1 MAANKAPR
9 RAFQRFITAII
20 VFLLLVSLFPGETW
34 ISRSSSPM
42 GQHKQK
48 PLVTP
53 VPNTGKR
60 QIQSHQS
67 NSNGDFTGFDIESL
81 DEYMHTLYDSENGI
95 FSETKDGFLTSTATY
110 NGLAIIRYLGL
121 DYYFYGSDWQNEE
134 SNIATKLTLDLK
146 DEAES
151 GGFRLTSDVNT
162 PTLEGSFGV
171 TTSLWIMDEP
181 RLMEWAVGLLDF
193 VYNKTFN
200 RDTIRFHEVGQN
212 ASLKATFQALTILDL
227 IRKIVIVPELFDAT
241 ITPIVNQTVL
251 DFMTNY
257 SVDIFNF
264 ISSNRINNSFFYIPH
279 PYGTPIEDTWYALRS
294 IEILEYYSK
303 IVGPP
308 LPTALTTFEISTKN
322 WLKTQIKTTGP
333 TKGGFGDSEHAT
345 MAETGLGYAILN
357 LFNATNE
364 INHTNTVIFINSSQF
379 LQRENRTYSESEL
392 NQVGGFAPNNLT
404 FGVRQSNKLV
414 NIYDTFYAVLTLLL
428 SGNIFNSIDISL
440 ETSHF
445 QNDPILNRS
454 DFIIQGRTAE
464 LTQTFKIYNY
474 ESHGALS
481 LRTTLDNWNT
491 TDRDYTETNP
501 AFVGKSEA
509 RYISNLENDSAG
521 TFNWTLGNHGLTNMI
536 SIRNLPIIR
545 APVYLLNTSVFVGY
559 LPNVKFTTSDIK
571 PGDNVTTTIFV
582 QNQSVLDFKTYNITT
597 GTISVDLTTPDD
609 IQTNV
614 ITSEPINVTTGAV
627 SFFLNFSKQALLG
640 TWKITI
646 TYTQAA
652 FSFSVMALI
661 EVTDT
666 VFLYNISKLTEYYP
680 GQVMNLN
687 VSLKYTNGGFTPKAN
702 ATLVFTSNSSNL
714 KVFSLSLEFFEGNV
728 YSTSGTCPTRLL
740 YGWYNTSVHFTW
752 NTSTSIQP
760 TDARNESLSAVFIGG
775 VPVLVP
781 KSFQTD
787 YRSLTLL
794 KSNDIYVG
802 EEISLNIT
810 VGFKTPSS
818 INNITSTTVFVQAG
832 LVNNSQPSVYL
843 QIFQTS
849 YSSNLIV
856 FSSLIN
862 PNLASGTYGT
872 RFQIKSDWN
881 NSYVSLHD
889 FTDNSLDAS
898 YNFTFLG
905 DLTLKNVVYPETI
918 VASGL
923 PTYARDS
930 TTILAIEFEVYNIAY
945 ETDIAVPDL
954 NLYGILDI
962 QGSVGGLNQ
971 SLPSIT
977 TSPSTRGLT
986 TYRITVP
993 YFALNP
999 GDYQITIFTWT
1010 AIHAHLEI
1018 GELSPGFKV
1027 VDTFSPQGFI
1037 QLHEAAIIG
1046 AAIIGIILLYLNV
1059 KRPR

>member
-1 MAANKAPR
+1 MIAIKAPR
-9 RAFQRFITAII
+9 RAFQELITVVI

-34 ISRSSSPM
+34 ISRSSSPIN
-42 GQHKQK
+42 QYKQK

-53 VPNTGKR
+53 VPNAIR
-60 QIQSHQS
+60 REIQSHQS
-67 NSNGDFTGFDIESL
+67 NSNKNFTSFDIESL
-81 DEYMHTLYDSENGI
+81 DEYMHTLYQFSNGM

-134 SNIATKLTLDLK
+134 SNIATQLTLDLK

-151 GGFRLTSDVNT
+151 GGFRLTPDVDT

-171 TTSLWIMDEP
+171 TISLWIMDEP
-181 RLMEWAVGLLDF
+181 RLIEWAVGLLDF

-200 RDTIRFHEVGQN
+200 KDTIRFHEVGQN

-264 ISSNRINNSFFYIPH
+264 ISSNRINSSFFHMSH
-279 PYGTPIEDTWYALRS
+279 PYRTPIEDTWYALRS

-308 LPTALTTFEISTKN
+308 LPAALATFESSTKN
-322 WLKTQIKTTGP
+322 WLKTQIKTSGP
-333 TKGGFGDSEHAT
+333 TKGGFGNSEHAT

-364 INHTNTVIFINSSQF
+364 INHTNTMIFINSSQF
-379 LQRENRTYSESEL
+379 LQRENRTYSELEL
-392 NQVGGFAPNNLT
+392 NQIGGFAPNNLT
-404 FGVRQSNKLV
+404 FGIGQSNKLV
-414 NIYDTFYAVLTLLL
+414 NIHDTFYAVLTLLL
-428 SGNIFNSIDISL
+428 SGDIFNSIDVSL

-454 DFIIQGRTAE
+454 DFIIQGKTAE
-464 LTQTFKIYNY
+464 LTQTFKLYNY
-474 ESHGALS
+474 QSHGALS
-481 LRTTLDNWNT
+481 LSTTLDNWNIT
-491 TDRDYTETNP
+491 HRDYTETNP
-501 AFVGKSEA
+501 AFAGKTEA
-509 RYISNLENDSAG
+509 IYISNLENDSAG
-521 TFNWTLGNHGLTNMI
+521 TFNWTLGIHRLINMI
-536 SIRNLPIIR
+536 SIRDLPIIR
-545 APVYLLNTSVFVGY
+545 APTYLLNTSVFVGY
-559 LPNVKFTTSDIK
+559 LPNVKFSISDIK

-582 QNQSVLDFKTYNITT
+582 QNQSVIDFKTYNITT
-597 GTISVDLTTPDD
+597 GTISVDLTTPDEF
-609 IQTNV
+609 QTNI
-614 ITSEPINVTTGAV
+614 ITSELINVTTGAV

-640 TWKITI
+640 TWTI
-646 TYTQAA
+646 TSTFAQAA
-652 FSFSVMALI
+652 FNFSVTTLI

-666 VFLYNISKLTEYYP
+666 VSLFNISKLPKYYP
-680 GQVMNLN
+680 GQIMNLN
-687 VSLKYTNGGFTPKAN
+687 ISLKYTNGQFTPKAN
-702 ATLVFTSNSSNL
+702 ATLVFTSNSTNL
-714 KVFSLSLEFFEGNV
+714 EVFSLPLEYFAGNV

-740 YGWYNTSVHFTW
+740 YGWYNTSVHFSW
-752 NTSTSIQP
+752 NTSTSVQP
-760 TDARNESLSAVFIGG
+760 TVVRNESLQAVFIGG
-775 VPVLVP
+775 VPILVP

-787 YRSLTLL
+787 YRSLALL

-810 VGFKTPSS
+810 VGFKTPTN
-818 INNITSTTVFVQAG
+818 INNITNTTVVVQGG
-832 LVNNSQPSVYL
+832 LVNNSQPSIYL
-843 QIFQTS
+843 QIFQTA
-849 YSSNLIV
+849 YSNHLIV
-856 FSSLIN
+856 FKGLIN

-881 NSYVSLHD
+881 NSYVNLHD
-889 FTDNSLDAS
+889 FVDHSLNAG
-898 YNFTFLG
+898 YNFTLLG
-905 DLTLKNVVYPETI
+905 DLTLRNVAYPETI

-930 TTILAIEFEVYNIAY
+930 TTILTIEFEVYNIAF
-945 ETDIAVPDL
+945 ETDIAVSDL

-962 QGSVGGLNQ
+962 QGSVGVLNQ

-977 TSPSTRGLT
+977 TSQSTSGIT

-1010 AIHAHLEI
+1010 AVHDHLEI

-1059 KRPR
+1059 KRLR